1 MAMVVTRTPY
11 RISFFGGGTDYPVHY
26 HEHGGTVLNTT
37 INKYCYITCR
47 HFPPFFQH
55 KHCIRYSKLEYP
67 NTIDEI
73 VHPSVR
79 ECLRYAKVEDGL
91 EVNHSGDIPAMSG
104 VGSSSAFTVGLL
116 HALNAL
122 SGKISS
128 KRELA
133 SAAIHVEQNMIGEN
147 VGSQDQVAAAFGGLN
162 LVEFDAQREFRVK
175 VMPLQKPIMSR
186 LQGNLLLFY
195 TGISRFASKI
205 AGEQIE
211 NARKN
216 VQSLTHMREMAYE
229 AARILSDC
237 RVDDLDG
244 VDEFGRLMH
253 ESWMLKRGLGTKV
266 TNNTVDQMY
275 AAARE
280 KGALGGKLCGAGGGG
295 FLMLYVRPEDQASVT
310 EALSDLLLVPFEFE
324 NLGSHVTFYTR

>member
-1 MAMVVTRTPY
+1 M
-11 RISFFGGGTDYPVHY
+11 
-26 HEHGGTVLNTT
+26 
-37 INKYCYITCR
+37 
-47 HFPPFFQH
+47 
-55 KHCIRYSKLEYP
+55 EYP

-73 VHPSVR
+73 IHPSVR
-79 ECLRYAKVEDGL
+79 ECLRYAMVENGL

-122 SGKISS
+122 AGKLSS

-175 VMPLQKPIMSR
+175 VLPLQKPVISR

-211 NARKN
+211 NAKKN
-216 VQSLTHMREMAYE
+216 VKSLTDMREMAYE
-229 AARILSDC
+229 AARILSDS
-237 RVDDLDG
+237 RVDHPED
-244 VDEFGRLMH
+244 VDDFGKLMH

-275 AAARE
+275 SVARE
-280 KGALGGKLCGAGGGG
+280 NGALGGKLCGAGGGG
-295 FLMLYVRPEDQASVT
+295 FLMLYVQPENQEKVIES
-310 EALSDLLLVPFEFE
+310 LKDLLWVPFEFE

>member
-37 INKYCYITCR
+37 INKYCYINCR
-47 HFPPFFQH
+47 HLPPFFEH
-55 KHCIRYSKLEYP
+55 KHCIRYSKMEYP

-73 VHPSVR
+73 IHPSVR
-79 ECLRYAKVEDGL
+79 ECLRYAEVEEGL

-122 SGKISS
+122 AGKISS

-133 SAAIHVEQNMIGEN
+133 AAAIHVEQNMIGEN

-186 LQGNLLLFY
+186 LQDNLLLFY

-216 VQSLTHMREMAYE
+216 VQSLTDMREMAYE

-237 RVDDLDG
+237 REDDLDG
-244 VDEFGRLMH
+244 VDDFGRLMH
-253 ESWMLKRGLGTKV
+253 ESWMLKRGLGSKV
-266 TNNTVDQMY
+266 TNNTVDEMY

-295 FLMLYVRPEDQASVT
+295 FLMLYVRPEDQAAVI
-310 EALSDLLLVPFEFE
+310 EALGDLLLVPFEFE

>member
-37 INKYCYITCR
+37 INKYCYINCR
-47 HFPPFFQH
+47 HLPPFFEH
-55 KHCIRYSKLEYP
+55 KHCIRYSKMEYP

-73 VHPSVR
+73 IHPSVR
-79 ECLRYAKVEDGL
+79 ECLRYAEVEEGL

-122 SGKISS
+122 AGKISS

-133 SAAIHVEQNMIGEN
+133 AAAIHVEQNMIGEN

-186 LQGNLLLFY
+186 LQDNLLLFY

-216 VQSLTHMREMAYE
+216 VQSLTDMREMAYE

-237 RVDDLDG
+237 REDDLDG
-244 VDEFGRLMH
+244 VDDFGRLMH
-253 ESWMLKRGLGTKV
+253 ESWMLKRGLGSKV
-266 TNNTVDQMY
+266 TNNTVDEMY

-295 FLMLYVRPEDQASVT
+295 FLMLYVRPEDQAAVI

>member
-37 INKYCYITCR
+37 INKYCYINCR
-47 HFPPFFQH
+47 HLPPFFEH
-55 KHCIRYSKLEYP
+55 KHCIRYSKMEYP
-67 NTIDEI
+67 NSIDEI
-73 VHPSVR
+73 IHPSVR
-79 ECLRYAKVEDGL
+79 ECLRYAKVEEGL

-122 SGKISS
+122 AGRISS

-133 SAAIHVEQNMIGEN
+133 AAAIHVEQNMIGEN

-175 VMPLQKPIMSR
+175 VMPLQKSIMNR

-211 NARKN
+211 NAKKN
-216 VQSLTHMREMAYE
+216 VQSLTDMREMAYE
-229 AARILSDC
+229 AARILTDC

-244 VDEFGRLMH
+244 VDDFGRLMH
-253 ESWMLKRGLGTKV
+253 ESWMLKRGLGSKV
-266 TNNTVDQMY
+266 TNDTVDQMY

-295 FLMLYVRPEDQASVT
+295 FLMLYVRPEDQAAVI